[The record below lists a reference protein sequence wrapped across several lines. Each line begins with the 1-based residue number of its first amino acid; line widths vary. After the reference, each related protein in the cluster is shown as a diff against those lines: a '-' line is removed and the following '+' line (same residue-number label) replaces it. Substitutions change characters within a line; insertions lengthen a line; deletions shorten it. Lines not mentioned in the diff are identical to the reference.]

1 MLNDNTNDLSIRK
14 QETGNTEQN
23 LFPLSSSL
31 FPFAKERFS
40 RNILVPSVSEEGQQ
54 KLSQAK
60 VLVCGA
66 GGLGST
72 VLANLASVGIGTIGV
87 VDNDVLELSNLNRQY
102 IHKFENIGKVKV
114 ESAKKW
120 INEFNPETVV
130 NTYPI
135 RLDENNYHEIVK
147 DYDFIMDCFDS
158 FKSKFLLNKIA
169 VQTGKTLIHGG
180 VTEFYGQVTVIK
192 PGKTACLNCILSEPD
207 TNVVKGVLSPAVTT
221 IASIEAME
229 AVKLILNSRS
239 GIPARQQEAGD
250 ETLKGRVGSL
260 THQQKKPFET
270 LENKLLCYDG
280 LKMQFKTINL
290 EKNPNCALCF

>member
-1 MLNDNTNDLSIRK
+1 MLNDSASDLSIREK
-14 QETGNTEQN
+14 EKVKRKKNCEN
-23 LFPLSSSL
+23 SFPLSP
-31 FPFAKERFS
+31 FPFPFSSERYN
-40 RNILVPSVSEEGQQ
+40 RNILIPDVGEEGQK

-87 VDNDVLELSNLNRQY
+87 VDNDVVELSNLNRQY
-102 IHKFENIGKVKV
+102 IHKFENIGSIKV

-120 INEFNPETVV
+120 INDFNPGVNV
-130 NTYPI
+130 NTYQV
-135 RLDENNYHEIVK
+135 RLDEHNYSEIVK

-158 FKSKFLLNKIA
+158 FKSKFLLNRIA

-192 PGKTACLNCILSEPD
+192 PGKTACLNCILSEPSA
-207 TNVVKGVLSPAVTT
+207 NVVKGVLSPAVTL

-229 AVKLILNSRS
+229 AVKLILNTGES
-239 GIPARQQEAGD
+239 
-250 ETLKGRVGSL
+250 
-260 THQQKKPFET
+260 
-270 LENKLLCYDG
+270 LENKLLSYDG
-280 LKMQFKTINL
+280 LKMEFKTINL
-290 EKNPNCALCF
+290 AKNPNCALCS

>member
-1 MLNDNTNDLSIRK
+1 MMLCSEDILQRYN
-14 QETGNTEQN
+14 
-23 LFPLSSSL
+23 
-31 FPFAKERFS
+31 
-40 RNILVPSVSEEGQQ
+40 RNILVPQVGEEGQK
-54 KLSQAK
+54 KLVQAR

-72 VLANLASVGIGTIGV
+72 VLANLTSVGVGTIGV

-102 IHKFENIGKVKV
+102 IHKFENIGKIKV
-114 ESAKKW
+114 ESAKNW
-120 INEFNPETVV
+120 IKEFNPETVV

-169 VQTGKTLIHGG
+169 VQTGKMLIHGG
-180 VTEFYGQVTVIK
+180 VTEFYGQVTVIN
-192 PGKTACLNCILSEPD
+192 PAKTACLECFLSEPD
-207 TNVVKGVLSPAVTT
+207 VNIVKGVLSPAVTT

-229 AVKLILNSRS
+229 AVKLILKT
-239 GIPARQQEAGD
+239 G
-250 ETLKGRVGSL
+250 
-260 THQQKKPFET
+260 ET

-290 EKNPNCALCF
+290 AKNPNCNLCS

>member
-1 MLNDNTNDLSIRK
+1 MTLCS
-14 QETGNTEQN
+14 EN
-23 LFPLSSSL
+23 LQ
-31 FPFAKERFS
+31 RYN
-40 RNILVPSVSEEGQQ
+40 RNILVPQVGEEGQK

-72 VLANLASVGIGTIGV
+72 VIANLTSVGVGAIGV

-102 IHKFENIGKVKV
+102 IHKFENIGAVKV

-120 INEFNPETVV
+120 VSEFNPETVV

-180 VTEFYGQVTVIK
+180 VTEFYGQATVIV
-192 PGKTACLNCILSEPD
+192 PQKTACLNCILSEPD
-207 TNVVKGVLSPAVTT
+207 ANIVKGVLSPAVTT

-229 AVKLILNSRS
+229 AVKLILN
-239 GIPARQQEAGD
+239 
-250 ETLKGRVGSL
+250 VG
-260 THQQKKPFET
+260 EN
-270 LENKLLCYDG
+270 LENKLLSYNG
-280 LKMQFKTINL
+280 LTMQLKTINL
-290 EKNPNCALCF
+290 AKNPNCDLCSH

>member
-1 MLNDNTNDLSIRK
+1 MTLTK
-14 QETGNTEQN
+14 QNAKCKMQN
-23 LFPLSSSL
+23 VDGRVQFTAPQ
-31 FPFAKERFS
+31 ERYN
-40 RNILVPSVSEEGQQ
+40 RNILVPQVGEDGQK
-54 KLSQAK
+54 KLSQARI
-60 VLVCGA
+60 LVCGA

-72 VLANLASVGIGTIGV
+72 VLANLASVGVGTIGV

-130 NTYPI
+130 NIYPI
-135 RLDENNYHEIVK
+135 RLDENNYADIVK
-147 DYDFIMDCFDS
+147 EYDFIMDCFDS

-169 VQTGKTLIHGG
+169 VQMGKTLIHGG

-207 TNVVKGVLSPAVTT
+207 ANIVKGVLSPAVTT

-229 AVKLILNSRS
+229 AVKLILSTGES
-239 GIPARQQEAGD
+239 
-250 ETLKGRVGSL
+250 
-260 THQQKKPFET
+260 

-280 LKMQFKTINL
+280 LTMQFKTINL
-290 EKNPNCALCF
+290 VKNTNCSLCS